1 MAPQTAPP
9 PAVSEIKRNPDVF
22 KRVGKVSGAETHLQ
36 AEDPLAGKKQGGSAE
51 DALTDRMMV
60 EAEAP
65 MEAMIAQIEA
75 MVGAATSLEELQQ
88 MLLTGFP
95 DLDASDLTAVLAL
108 GLVAA
113 NAGGR
118 VAASEDAV

>member
-1 MAPQTAPP
+1 M
-9 PAVSEIKRNPDVF
+9 V
-22 KRVGKVSGAETHLQ
+22 
-36 AEDPLAGKKQGGSAE
+36 
-51 DALTDRMMV
+51 V
-60 EAEAP
+60 EASAP

-75 MVGAATSLEELQQ
+75 MVGAAGSLEQMQQ
-88 MLLTGFP
+88 MLLTAFP
-95 DLDASDLTAVLAL
+95 DLDAGSLAAVLAL